1 MDEWDKHTMELERES
16 MDRQGEAIEI
26 RLSSLGLAGAML
38 GEQEIERL
46 QAENARL
53 REALDKVRAERENA
67 QSQLIAARER
77 LIDINNQ
84 AVMELP
90 ATEDTNRETLE
101 WIIRRAKVDFDLLK
115 EDESW
120 LERHDEEVRG
130 EMLGYILDALP
141 QLVEWGQPR
150 ENLGVADVNAII
162 RRTLQKA
169 RAQERERCQWVAL
182 EHNAPELIE
191 AARII
196 AAAIGEAD
204 DAD

>member
-120 LERHDEEVRG
+120 LVRHDQRV
-130 EMLGYILDALP
+130 
-141 QLVEWGQPR
+141 
-150 ENLGVADVNAII
+150 
-162 RRTLQKA
+162 
-169 RAQERERCQWVAL
+169 RAQERERAVGKCREVEDQYGPKNNGA
-182 EHNAPELIE
+182 I
-191 AARII
+191 AARECIT
-196 AAAIGEAD
+196 AIRDQGGRA
-204 DAD
+204 

>member
-120 LERHDEEVRG
+120 LVQHDAEV
-130 EMLGYILDALP
+130 
-141 QLVEWGQPR
+141 
-150 ENLGVADVNAII
+150 
-162 RRTLQKA
+162 

-196 AAAIGEAD
+196 AAAIGEGE
-204 DAD
+204 